1 MGHGFVRKVSP
12 LRPGGGEPGA
22 LPPGYWEELDATTRE
37 RFAEVMDSFP
47 WKVAPWSLAEKGR
60 LAVLLDILVHSNLD
74 HLLHL
79 IFRLI
84 HVPRYRTTCAA
95 PRSSANEARM
105 TPRVATATS
114 ADVAAFD
121 NSGNLRFRVI
131 FNHHLKQLKL
141 LMATSL
147 DLKDAEG
154 RRAAEIRPS
163 VDKEEGFVLRPP
175 PSQKFP
181 KAEAKTRLQKVVA
194 EALHD
199 KVFDAAQAARWA
211 DLVAEKVREELN
223 GTVSLEP
230 SGPLE
235 AELSELKLPRYK
247 YVVQVSLG
255 EQRGQGL
262 TINSGVFWDS
272 DTDATVGLLYHR
284 DTFFCQVTVYAV
296 YSY

>member
-1 MGHGFVRKVSP
+1 
-12 LRPGGGEPGA
+12 
-22 LPPGYWEELDATTRE
+22 
-37 RFAEVMDSFP
+37 
-47 WKVAPWSLAEKGR
+47 
-60 LAVLLDILVHSNLD
+60 
-74 HLLHL
+74 
-79 IFRLI
+79 
-84 HVPRYRTTCAA
+84 
-95 PRSSANEARM
+95 
-105 TPRVATATS
+105 
-114 ADVAAFD
+114 
-121 NSGNLRFRVI
+121 
-131 FNHHLKQLKL
+131 
-141 LMATSL
+141 MATSL

-284 DTFFCQVTVYAV
+284 VSGAFALRPNSFIRNLR
-296 YSY
+296 